1 MDTITCLWY
10 QPKLD
15 EISIMCINSWLKL
28 GYKVLIYTYSIGFR
42 NEWINTKY
50 DKMVSV
56 EDGNKICPNNNNI
69 PSLEFRADEFR
80 FTLFNMN
87 KKSSSFNRIIWC
99 DTDQYLIRKI
109 PVVNNFVSS
118 QETLKEGAFKH
129 KDVREIPNI
138 GIMSFDGYENVDWD
152 LIIKKGNR
160 KGKVNQS
167 ASLKQ
172 YEKLLLNS
180 IYPVS
185 SKSYCPIHWAY
196 GKDIYSYVDI
206 EQKNK
211 YGLEPITYRR
221 LYEDKEIIGI
231 HLWRQLLNK
240 KKWIIQKDS
249 IYNRLRLASNIE
261 L

>member
-1 MDTITCLWY
+1 
-10 QPKLD
+10 
-15 EISIMCINSWLKL
+15 
-28 GYKVLIYTYSIGFR
+28 
-42 NEWINTKY
+42 
-50 DKMVSV
+50 MVSV

-69 PSLEFRADEFR
+69 SSLEFRADEFR

-87 KKSSSFNRIIWC
+87 KKSSSFNRIIWS

-109 PVVNNFVSS
+109 PIVTNFVSS

-138 GIMSFDGYENVDWD
+138 GIMSFDGYENVDWE

-231 HLWRQLLNK
+231 HLWRALLNK